1 MLGDG
6 FPIQTRGMTAFPGL
20 FFIGLPWLHTAKSGL
35 IYGLREDACY
45 IADRIAERRHTD
57 EDGHAIAPQGTSK
70 SFRRSRRMEEWANR
84 VMTLVWSSSL
94 SLMLD
99 GFATHAI
106 GSYPTTPHDPP
117 QNAISAVAPR
127 DAISRQR

>member
-1 MLGDG
+1 M
-6 FPIQTRGMTAFPGL
+6 Q
-20 FFIGLPWLHTAKSGL
+20 
-35 IYGLREDACY
+35 
-45 IADRIAERRHTD
+45 
-57 EDGHAIAPQGTSK
+57 
-70 SFRRSRRMEEWANR
+70 EWANR

-117 QNAISAVAPR
+117 QNAISAGRASGR
-127 DAISRQR
+127 DIKTTMRATQGGQHE